1 MFFPKNVDDRDST
14 LQFYHF
20 QIIALVTI
28 KKNKVYRRS
37 LKAIQKRLRDNLI
50 INNIGRISR

>member
-14 LQFYHF
+14 MQSYHF
-20 QIIALVTI
+20 QIITLVTI

-37 LKAIQKRLRDNLI
+37 YTETVTSQLNHKQYWPY
-50 INNIGRISR
+50 